1 MPLSYPFTEEKIEE
15 QKDPD
20 MPRVHS
26 PCSSQAWLRFQVPAL
41 TALDKEAQV
50 VRPDLT
56 VTHQQR
62 PLGPTSELGRVAR
75 SSSPRL

>member
-1 MPLSYPFTEEKIEE
+1 MWIKSVNPHNNNESVMPLSYPFTEEKTEE

-20 MPRVHS
+20 TARVHS
-26 PCSSQAWLRFQVPAL
+26 LCSSQAWLRFQVPAL

-56 VTHQQR
+56 VTHQ
-62 PLGPTSELGRVAR
+62 
-75 SSSPRL
+75 